1 MTLAEPGLRADLE
14 DEQFVRNAESHRA
27 LVADLKA
34 KLAAA
39 RPGVATPM
47 VSPMLS
53 SVHPSAIIRAA
64 IPVTRATG
72 TSPSHGSPK
81 HIDR

>member
-1 MTLAEPGLRADLE
+1 MSWKCTAIWLTAIPAAD
-14 DEQFVRNAESHRA
+14 
-27 LVADLKA
+27 KA
-34 KLAAA
+34 SSSATT

-64 IPVTRATG
+64 MSVTRATG